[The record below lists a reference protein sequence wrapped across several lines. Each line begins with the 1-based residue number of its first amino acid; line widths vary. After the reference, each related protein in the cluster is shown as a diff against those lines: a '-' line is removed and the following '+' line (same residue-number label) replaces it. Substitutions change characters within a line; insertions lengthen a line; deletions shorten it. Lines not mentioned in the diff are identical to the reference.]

1 MNTSTML
8 TEFKNLINEHGY
20 LKDLCKEQAVKI
32 KELEQLIRKAD
43 EEQISKHLEDE
54 IQRVGAVLN
63 EAENPSLFETTART
77 KTFTLNREIAAHLTE
92 LGEMTSD
99 FYKTATYERAANI
112 IATLPYVV
120 QNGESLLKM
129 KGIGKGIAAKVDR
142 FLDEYF
148 DDSESVASNEGQI
161 LEESDDETDEE
172 SEMSSL
178 VSSDDSDESDDEY
191 FVSFNPKLTD
201 IFDKLASLE
210 DDPHKRNAY
219 RSAADAINTLD
230 FKLTSGEALAK
241 GPKKVSGIGKSIAKI
256 IDEFLETGKVSKL
269 EKLEK
274 IGSTNEEIAWTLE
287 ALASLEGE
295 EHGSKDPFKIRAYRK
310 AAEIIREL
318 DFEVTSGEE
327 LAKGP
332 NKVEGIGKGIA
343 KKIDEFLQTGEIA
356 RLEELSNA

>member
-8 TEFKNLINEHGY
+8 TEFKNLVNEHGY
-20 LKDLCKEQAVKI
+20 LKDLVKEQAGKI
-32 KELEQLIRKAD
+32 KELEQLIKKAD

-148 DDSESVASNEGQI
+148 DDSESIASTEGQI

-172 SEMSSL
+172 SE
-178 VSSDDSDESDDEY
+178 ESETEF
-191 FVSFNPKLTD
+191 FVSYNPKLVD
-201 IFDKLASLE
+201 VFDKLASYE
-210 DDPHKRNAY
+210 QDSHKRNAY
-219 RSAADAINTLD
+219 RTAADAINNLT
-230 FKLTSGEALAK
+230 FKVTSGVELSK
-241 GPKKVSGIGKSIAKI
+241 GPKKVKGIGKSTAKI
-256 IDEFLETGKVSKL
+256 IDEFLETGKVGKL
-269 EKLEK
+269 EKFEK
-274 IGSTNEEIAWTLE
+274 TGSTNEEIAWALE

-295 EHGSKDPFKIRAYRK
+295 DHGSQDPFKIRAYRK

-327 LAKGP
+327 AKKLP
-332 NKVEGIGKGIA
+332 GIGKGIA

-356 RLEELSNA
+356 RLEELSSA